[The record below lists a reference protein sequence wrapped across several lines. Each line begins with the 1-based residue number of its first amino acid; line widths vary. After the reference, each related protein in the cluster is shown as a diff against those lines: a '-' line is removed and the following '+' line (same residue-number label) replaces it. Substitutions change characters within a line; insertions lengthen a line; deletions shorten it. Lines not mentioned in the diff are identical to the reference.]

1 MHTTQHGVMEHSDNQ
16 RFALTMVAVLPSK
29 VQPLML
35 SVPWLMM
42 APPLFQLSFP
52 HGVAEVFAA
61 ALHRGVEGRGCC
73 RKGFVAE
80 VLQMANH

>member
-1 MHTTQHGVMEHSDNQ
+1 
-16 RFALTMVAVLPSK
+16 
-29 VQPLML
+29 
-35 SVPWLMM
+35 M

-61 ALHRGVEGRGCC
+61 ALNREVEGRGVLQEGVC
-73 RKGFVAE
+73 VAE